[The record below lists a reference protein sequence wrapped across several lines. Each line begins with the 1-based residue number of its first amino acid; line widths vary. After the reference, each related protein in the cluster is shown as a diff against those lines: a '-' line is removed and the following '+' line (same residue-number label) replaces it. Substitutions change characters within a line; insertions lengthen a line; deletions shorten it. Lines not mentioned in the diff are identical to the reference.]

1 MIEITKEILQ
11 ARENN
16 YSIVANRMAYYYKE
30 VLNIEIINL
39 FYKNKGKK
47 ALNFD
52 DKKIKFNFKILIKDN
67 NKKFFKYKILETTF
81 DLVKYYQFKHNK
93 FSEPKTL
100 EDWEEILYYF
110 IDNRIVEYCKEKYF
124 QNSDKLEEIM
134 KKNDLINQDY
144 QRWLLDFRSGIF

>member
-1 MIEITKEILQ
+1 MEFSKEILQ

-16 YSIVANRMAYYYKE
+16 YSVIANRMAYYYKE
-30 VLNIEIINL
+30 VFDIEIVNL
-39 FYKNKGKK
+39 FCKRSKENNINFENKIPR
-47 ALNFD
+47 FD
-52 DKKIKFNFKILIKDN
+52 FKILIKDN
-67 NKKFFKYKILETTF
+67 NKKIFKYKVLNARF
-81 DLVKYYQFKHNK
+81 DIIKYAQFKHNH

-110 IDNRIVEYCKEKYF
+110 IDNRIVEYCKERYF

>member
-1 MIEITKEILQ
+1 MEFSKEILQ

-47 ALNFD
+47 AINFD
-52 DKKIKFNFKILIKDN
+52 DKKIKFDFKILIKDN
-67 NKKFFKYKILETTF
+67 NKKIFKYRILNARF
-81 DLVKYYQFKHNK
+81 DIIKYAQFKHNH
-93 FSEPKTL
+93 FSDPKTL

-110 IDNRIVEYCKEKYF
+110 VDNRIVEYCKERYF
-124 QNSDKLEEIM
+124 QNSDKLEEII

-144 QRWLLDFRSGIF
+144 QKWLIDFRSKIF

>member
-1 MIEITKEILQ
+1 MEFSKEILQ
-11 ARENN
+11 ARKNN

-47 ALNFD
+47 AINFD
-52 DKKIKFNFKILIKDN
+52 DKKIKFDFKILIKDN
-67 NKKFFKYKILETTF
+67 NKKIFKYRILNARF
-81 DLVKYYQFKHNK
+81 DIIKYAQFKHNH
-93 FSEPKTL
+93 FSDPKTL

-110 IDNRIVEYCKEKYF
+110 VDNRIVEYCKERYF
-124 QNSDKLEEIM
+124 QNSDKLEEII

-144 QRWLLDFRSGIF
+144 QKWLIDFRNEIF

>member
-1 MIEITKEILQ
+1 MEFSKEILQ

-16 YSIVANRMAYYYKE
+16 YSVIANRMAYYYRE

-52 DKKIKFNFKILIKDN
+52 DKKIKFDFKILIKDN
-67 NKKFFKYKILETTF
+67 NKKIFKYKVLNARF
-81 DLVKYYQFKHNK
+81 DIIKYAQFKHNH

>member
-1 MIEITKEILQ
+1 MEFSKEILQ

-47 ALNFD
+47 AINFD
-52 DKKIKFNFKILIKDN
+52 DKKIKFDFKILIKDN
-67 NKKFFKYKILETTF
+67 NKKIFKYKILNARF
-81 DLVKYYQFKHNK
+81 DIIKYAQFKHNH

>member
-1 MIEITKEILQ
+1 MEFSKEILQ

-47 ALNFD
+47 AINFD
-52 DKKIKFNFKILIKDN
+52 DKKIKFDFKILIKDN
-67 NKKFFKYKILETTF
+67 NKKIFKYRILNARF
-81 DLVKYYQFKHNK
+81 DIIKYAQFKHNH
-93 FSEPKTL
+93 FSDPKTL

-110 IDNRIVEYCKEKYF
+110 VDNRIVEYCKERYF
-124 QNSDKLEEIM
+124 QNSDKLEEII

-144 QRWLLDFRSGIF
+144 QKWLIDFRKEIF

>member
-1 MIEITKEILQ
+1 MEFNKEILQ

-47 ALNFD
+47 AINFD
-52 DKKIKFNFKILIKDN
+52 DKKIKFDFKILIKDN
-67 NKKFFKYKILETTF
+67 NKKIFKYRILNARF
-81 DLVKYYQFKHNK
+81 DIIKYAQFKHNH
-93 FSEPKTL
+93 FSDPKTL

-110 IDNRIVEYCKEKYF
+110 VDNRIVEYCKERYF
-124 QNSDKLEEIM
+124 QNSDKLEEII

-144 QRWLLDFRSGIF
+144 QKWLIDFRNEIF

>member
-1 MIEITKEILQ
+1 MEFSKEILQ

-47 ALNFD
+47 AINFD
-52 DKKIKFNFKILIKDN
+52 DKKIKFDFKILIKDN
-67 NKKFFKYKILETTF
+67 NKKIFKYRILNARF
-81 DLVKYYQFKHNK
+81 DIIKYAQFKHNH
-93 FSEPKTL
+93 FSDPKTL

-144 QRWLLDFRSGIF
+144 QRWLIDFRSGIF

>member
-1 MIEITKEILQ
+1 MEFSKEILQ

-47 ALNFD
+47 AINFD
-52 DKKIKFNFKILIKDN
+52 DKKIKFDFKILIKDN
-67 NKKFFKYKILETTF
+67 NKKIFKYRILNARF
-81 DLVKYYQFKHNK
+81 DIIKYAQFKHNH
-93 FSEPKTL
+93 FSDPKTL

-110 IDNRIVEYCKEKYF
+110 VDNRIVEYCKERYF
-124 QNSDKLEEIM
+124 QNSDKLEEII

-144 QRWLLDFRSGIF
+144 QKWLIDFRNEIF

>member
-1 MIEITKEILQ
+1 MEFSKEILQ

-47 ALNFD
+47 AINFD
-52 DKKIKFNFKILIKDN
+52 DKKIKFDFKILIKDN
-67 NKKFFKYKILETTF
+67 NKKIFKYRILNARF
-81 DLVKYYQFKHNK
+81 DIIKYAQFKHNH
-93 FSEPKTL
+93 FSDPKTL

>member
-1 MIEITKEILQ
+1 MEFSKEILQ

-47 ALNFD
+47 AINFD
-52 DKKIKFNFKILIKDN
+52 DKKIKFDFKILIKDN
-67 NKKFFKYKILETTF
+67 NKKIFKYRILNARF
-81 DLVKYYQFKHNK
+81 DIIKYAQFKHNH
-93 FSEPKTL
+93 FSDPKTL

-110 IDNRIVEYCKEKYF
+110 IDNRIVGYCKEKYF

>member
-1 MIEITKEILQ
+1 MEFSKEILQ

-47 ALNFD
+47 AINFD
-52 DKKIKFNFKILIKDN
+52 DKKIKFDFKILIKDN
-67 NKKFFKYKILETTF
+67 NKKIFKYRILNARF
-81 DLVKYYQFKHNK
+81 DIIKYAQFKHNH
-93 FSEPKTL
+93 FSNPKTL

-110 IDNRIVEYCKEKYF
+110 IDNRIVEYCKERYF
-124 QNSDKLEEIM
+124 QNSDKLEEII

-144 QRWLLDFRSGIF
+144 QKWLIDFRNEIF

>member
-1 MIEITKEILQ
+1 MEFSKEILQ

-47 ALNFD
+47 AINFD
-52 DKKIKFNFKILIKDN
+52 DKKIKFDFKILIKDN
-67 NKKFFKYKILETTF
+67 NKKIFKYRILNARF
-81 DLVKYYQFKHNK
+81 DMIKYAQFKHNH
-93 FSEPKTL
+93 FSDPKTL

-110 IDNRIVEYCKEKYF
+110 IDNRIVEYCKERYF
-124 QNSDKLEEIM
+124 QNSDKLEEII

-144 QRWLLDFRSGIF
+144 QKWLIDFRKEIF

>member
-1 MIEITKEILQ
+1 MEFSKEILQ

-47 ALNFD
+47 AINFD
-52 DKKIKFNFKILIKDN
+52 DKKIKFDFKILIKDN
-67 NKKFFKYKILETTF
+67 NKKIFKYRILNARF
-81 DLVKYYQFKHNK
+81 DIIKYAQFKHNH

-124 QNSDKLEEIM
+124 QNSDKLEEII

-144 QRWLLDFRSGIF
+144 QKWLIDFRSKIF

>member
-1 MIEITKEILQ
+1 MEFSKEILQ

-47 ALNFD
+47 AINFD
-52 DKKIKFNFKILIKDN
+52 DKKIKFDFKILIKDN
-67 NKKFFKYKILETTF
+67 NKKIFKYRILNARF
-81 DLVKYYQFKHNK
+81 DIIKYAQFKHNH
-93 FSEPKTL
+93 FSDPKTL

-110 IDNRIVEYCKEKYF
+110 VDNRIVEYCKERYF
-124 QNSDKLEEIM
+124 QNSDKLEEII

-144 QRWLLDFRSGIF
+144 QKWLIDFRNGIF

>member
-1 MIEITKEILQ
+1 MEFSKEILQ

-16 YSIVANRMAYYYKE
+16 YSVIANRMAYYYKE
-30 VLNIEIINL
+30 VFNIEIVNLLCKKSKENNIN
-39 FYKNKGKK
+39 FANKILK
-47 ALNFD
+47 FD
-52 DKKIKFNFKILIKDN
+52 FKILIKDN
-67 NKKFFKYKILETTF
+67 NKKIFKYKILNARF
-81 DLVKYYQFKHNK
+81 DIIKYAQFKHNH

-110 IDNRIVEYCKEKYF
+110 NDNRIVEYCKEKYF
-124 QNSDKLEEIM
+124 LNSDKLEEIM

>member
-1 MIEITKEILQ
+1 MEFSKEILQ

-47 ALNFD
+47 AINFD
-52 DKKIKFNFKILIKDN
+52 DKKIKFDFKILIKDN
-67 NKKFFKYKILETTF
+67 NKKIFKYRILNARF
-81 DLVKYYQFKHNK
+81 DIIKYAQFKHNH
-93 FSEPKTL
+93 FSDPKTL

-110 IDNRIVEYCKEKYF
+110 VDNRIVEYCKERYF
-124 QNSDKLEEIM
+124 QNSDL
-134 KKNDLINQDY
+134 N
-144 QRWLLDFRSGIF
+144 

>member
-1 MIEITKEILQ
+1 MEFSKEILQ

-47 ALNFD
+47 AINFD
-52 DKKIKFNFKILIKDN
+52 DKKIKFDFKILIKDN
-67 NKKFFKYKILETTF
+67 NKKIFKYRILNARF
-81 DLVKYYQFKHNK
+81 DIIKYAQFKHNH

>member
-47 ALNFD
+47 AINFD
-52 DKKIKFNFKILIKDN
+52 DKKIKFDFKILIKDN
-67 NKKFFKYKILETTF
+67 NKKIFKYRILNARF
-81 DLVKYYQFKHNK
+81 DIIKYAQFKHNH
-93 FSEPKTL
+93 FSDPKTL

-110 IDNRIVEYCKEKYF
+110 IDNRIVEYCKERYF
-124 QNSDKLEEIM
+124 QNSDKLEEII

-144 QRWLLDFRSGIF
+144 QKWLIDFRSKIF

>member
-1 MIEITKEILQ
+1 MEFSKEILQ

-16 YSIVANRMAYYYKE
+16 YSVIANRMAYYYKE

-47 ALNFD
+47 AINFD
-52 DKKIKFNFKILIKDN
+52 DKKIKFDFKILIKDN
-67 NKKFFKYKILETTF
+67 NKKIFKYRILNARF
-81 DLVKYYQFKHNK
+81 DIIKYAQFKHNH
-93 FSEPKTL
+93 FSDPKTL

-110 IDNRIVEYCKEKYF
+110 IDNRIVGYCKEKYF

>member
-1 MIEITKEILQ
+1 MEFSKEILQ

-47 ALNFD
+47 AINFD
-52 DKKIKFNFKILIKDN
+52 DKKIKFDFKILIKDN
-67 NKKFFKYKILETTF
+67 NKKIFKYRILNARF
-81 DLVKYYQFKHNK
+81 DMIKYAQFKHNH
-93 FSEPKTL
+93 FSDPKTL

>member
-1 MIEITKEILQ
+1 MEFSKEILQ

-16 YSIVANRMAYYYKE
+16 YSVIANRMAYYYKE

-52 DKKIKFNFKILIKDN
+52 DKKIKFDFKILIKDN
-67 NKKFFKYKILETTF
+67 NKKIFKYRILNARF
-81 DLVKYYQFKHNK
+81 DIIKYAQFKHNH

>member
-1 MIEITKEILQ
+1 MEFSKEILQ

-47 ALNFD
+47 AINFD
-52 DKKIKFNFKILIKDN
+52 DKKIKFDFKILIKDN
-67 NKKFFKYKILETTF
+67 NKKIFKYKILNARF
-81 DLVKYYQFKHNK
+81 DIIKYAQFKHNH
-93 FSEPKTL
+93 FSDPKTL

>member
-1 MIEITKEILQ
+1 MEFSKEILQ

-47 ALNFD
+47 AINFD
-52 DKKIKFNFKILIKDN
+52 DKKIKFDFKILIKDN
-67 NKKFFKYKILETTF
+67 NKKIFKYRILNARF
-81 DLVKYYQFKHNK
+81 DIIKYAQFKHNH
-93 FSEPKTL
+93 FSDPKTL

-110 IDNRIVEYCKEKYF
+110 IDNRIVEYCKERYF
-124 QNSDKLEEIM
+124 QNSDKLEEII

-144 QRWLLDFRSGIF
+144 QKWLIDFRSKIF

>member
-47 ALNFD
+47 AINFD
-52 DKKIKFNFKILIKDN
+52 DKKIKFDFKILIKDN
-67 NKKFFKYKILETTF
+67 NKKIFKYKILNARF
-81 DLVKYYQFKHNK
+81 DIIKYAQFKHNH

>member
-1 MIEITKEILQ
+1 MEFSKEILQ

-47 ALNFD
+47 AINFD
-52 DKKIKFNFKILIKDN
+52 DKKIKFDFKILIKDN
-67 NKKFFKYKILETTF
+67 NKKIFKYRILNARF
-81 DLVKYYQFKHNK
+81 DIIKYAQFKHNH
-93 FSEPKTL
+93 FSDPKTL

-134 KKNDLINQDY
+134 KKVENI
-144 QRWLLDFRSGIF
+144 GGVI

>member
-1 MIEITKEILQ
+1 MEFSKEILQ

-47 ALNFD
+47 AINFD
-52 DKKIKFNFKILIKDN
+52 DKKIKFDFKILIKDN
-67 NKKFFKYKILETTF
+67 NKKIFKYRILNARF
-81 DLVKYYQFKHNK
+81 DIIKYAQFKYNH
-93 FSEPKTL
+93 FSDPKTL

>member
-1 MIEITKEILQ
+1 MEFSKEILQ

-47 ALNFD
+47 AINFD
-52 DKKIKFNFKILIKDN
+52 DKKIKFDFKILIKDN
-67 NKKFFKYKILETTF
+67 NKKIFKYRILNARF
-81 DLVKYYQFKHNK
+81 DIIKYAQFKHNH
-93 FSEPKTL
+93 FSDPKTL

-110 IDNRIVEYCKEKYF
+110 VDNRIVEYCKERYF

>member
-52 DKKIKFNFKILIKDN
+52 DKKIKFDFKILIKDN
-67 NKKFFKYKILETTF
+67 NKKIFKYKVLNARF
-81 DLVKYYQFKHNK
+81 DIIKYAQFKHNH

>member
-1 MIEITKEILQ
+1 MEFSKEILQ

-47 ALNFD
+47 AINFD
-52 DKKIKFNFKILIKDN
+52 DKKIKFDFKILIKDN
-67 NKKFFKYKILETTF
+67 NKKIFKYRILNARF
-81 DLVKYYQFKHNK
+81 DIIKYAQFKHNH
-93 FSEPKTL
+93 FSDPKTL

-110 IDNRIVEYCKEKYF
+110 IDNRIVEYCKERYF

>member
-1 MIEITKEILQ
+1 MEFSKEILQ
-11 ARENN
+11 ARKNN

-47 ALNFD
+47 AINFD
-52 DKKIKFNFKILIKDN
+52 DKKIKFDFKILIKDN
-67 NKKFFKYKILETTF
+67 NKKIFKYRILNARF
-81 DLVKYYQFKHNK
+81 DIIKYAQFKHNH
-93 FSEPKTL
+93 FSDPKTL

-110 IDNRIVEYCKEKYF
+110 VDNRIVEYCKERYF
-124 QNSDKLEEIM
+124 QNSDKLEEII

-144 QRWLLDFRSGIF
+144 QKWLIDFRSKIF

>member
-1 MIEITKEILQ
+1 MEFSKEILQ

-47 ALNFD
+47 AINFD
-52 DKKIKFNFKILIKDN
+52 DKKIKFDFKILIKDN
-67 NKKFFKYKILETTF
+67 NKKIFKYRILNARF
-81 DLVKYYQFKHNK
+81 DIIKYAQFKHNH
-93 FSEPKTL
+93 FSDPKTL

-110 IDNRIVEYCKEKYF
+110 IDNRIVEYCKERYF
-124 QNSDKLEEIM
+124 QNSDKLEEII

-144 QRWLLDFRSGIF
+144 QKWLIDFRNEIF

>member
-1 MIEITKEILQ
+1 MEFSKEILQ

-47 ALNFD
+47 AINFD
-52 DKKIKFNFKILIKDN
+52 DKKIKFDFKILIKDN
-67 NKKFFKYKILETTF
+67 NKKIFKYRILNARF
-81 DLVKYYQFKHNK
+81 DIIKYAQFKHNH
-93 FSEPKTL
+93 FSDPKTL

-110 IDNRIVEYCKEKYF
+110 IDNRIVEYCKERYF
-124 QNSDKLEEIM
+124 QNSDKLEEII

-144 QRWLLDFRSGIF
+144 QKWLIDFRKEIF

>member
-1 MIEITKEILQ
+1 MEFSKEILQ

-47 ALNFD
+47 AINFD
-52 DKKIKFNFKILIKDN
+52 DKKIKFDFKILIKDN
-67 NKKFFKYKILETTF
+67 NKKIFKYRILNTRF
-81 DLVKYYQFKHNK
+81 DIIKYAQFKHNH
-93 FSEPKTL
+93 FSDPKTL

-110 IDNRIVEYCKEKYF
+110 IDNRIVEYCKERYF
-124 QNSDKLEEIM
+124 QNSDKLEEII
-134 KKNDLINQDY
+134 KKNNLINQDY
-144 QRWLLDFRSGIF
+144 QKWLIDFRSKIF